1 MSAREEL
8 RHGQLG
14 DDFAAL
20 LYRCARVAGRAHNF
34 PPPEGHSSWTAQAA
48 IETGH
53 EFLRSAN
60 IKRRLVE
67 IAIQADDDEQLA
79 RILTQAL
86 VNFLREQA
94 RRTAQGRLI
103 RRLRDVLLAD
113 DRFTVVPN
121 GVPGA
126 GNVMLADADT
136 TEPFGGRESDLTSA
150 AFDVKEVTIVRWR
163 PEAPRESPVADRE
176 SLLKVAEAV
185 LSAADASLR
194 WADLAAVIGTRF
206 GVDPRGVPATAAV
219 DDLDGG
225 GLLGS
230 RQGVGSGPV
239 APGEELLQQATV
251 RAVLDQLTSRERMV
265 LAWLASPVRTIA
277 DRTGLAVSTAGLL
290 KQRVSDR
297 LRTMLADEPDA
308 EAVALACRDLAAA
321 ELGIDP
327 DRP

>member
-8 RHGQLG
+8 RQGQLG
-14 DDFAAL
+14 DDFAVL

-34 PPPEGHSSWTAQAA
+34 PPPEGQSAWTAQAA

-53 EFLRSAN
+53 DFLRSAN
-60 IKRRLVE
+60 IERRLVE
-67 IAIQADDDEQLA
+67 IAMQADDDEQLA

-103 RRLRDVLLAD
+103 RRLREVLLAD
-113 DRFTVVPN
+113 DRFTVVPK
-121 GVPGA
+121 GIPGA
-126 GNVMLADADT
+126 GNVMLAGAET
-136 TEPFGGRESDLTSA
+136 TEPFGGRESDLTAA

-163 PEAPRESPVADRE
+163 PEAPRDSPLADRD

-185 LSAADASLR
+185 LGAAGASLR
-194 WADLAAVIGTRF
+194 WADLAAVIGARF
-206 GVDPRGVPATAAV
+206 GLDPRGVPATTPV

-225 GLLGS
+225 LNTPRPGPGS
-230 RQGVGSGPV
+230 EPI
-239 APGEELLQQATV
+239 APGEELLRQAAA
-251 RAVLDQLTSRERMV
+251 RAVLDQLTDRERLV

-290 KQRVSDR
+290 KQRVTDR
-297 LRTMLADEPDA
+297 LRTMLADDPDA
-308 EAVALACRDLAAA
+308 EATALACRDLAAA

-327 DRP
+327 DRL